1 MSGYTRGALDL
12 HGAFQGVLARR
23 QLEQSMAQVVDQRL
37 AAKRGE
43 LRTFG
48 KSGRMT
54 RQLSLRSVMNAVN
67 GEGQAVLSKDAE
79 GYWKDQDRREF
90 GINVDAVRSPRV
102 MRNRFGKVTY
112 RKVWGPDGVR
122 EYGKLIGRI

>member
-1 MSGYTRGALDL
+1 
-12 HGAFQGVLARR
+12 
-23 QLEQSMAQVVDQRL
+23 
-37 AAKRGE
+37 
-43 LRTFG
+43 
-48 KSGRMT
+48 
-54 RQLSLRSVMNAVN
+54 MNAVN